1 MDDIVPGLLQ
11 KIQSQFDERTYNSD
25 KLKKALQMMKSKKA
39 TYLDVNDFAV
49 EIGEI
54 LADVLGSNITAGV
67 LPDGNMY
74 FNIADRLL
82 NPTMQKNF
90 ELITGFA
97 EDVQTDLNNAAG
109 LKLKAQI
116 PGISQDRI
124 DGIVNRISS
133 EADFEKAKWLLD
145 EPIVNFS
152 QSVVDDVIRANATF
166 HAKAGLSPKITR
178 RVSGH
183 ACDWCQK
190 LAGTYDYGE
199 EPKDVY
205 RRHER
210 CRCTVDYKPGEG
222 KRQNVWTKAWVDPEK
237 DAKIKARMQIGI

>member
-1 MDDIVPGLLQ
+1 MDDIVPGLLE
-11 KIQSQFDERTYNSD
+11 KIQSQFNERTYNSD
-25 KLKKALQMMKSKKA
+25 KLKKALKLMKVKKA

-49 EIGEI
+49 EVGEI
-54 LADVLGSNITAGV
+54 LADVLGQNITASV
-67 LPDGNMY
+67 LPNGNMY

-97 EDVQTDLNNAAG
+97 GDVQTDLNRAAG
-109 LKLKAQI
+109 LNLKAQI

-133 EADFEKAKWLLD
+133 DPDFEKVKWLLD

-152 QSVVDDVIRANATF
+152 QSIVDDAIRANASF

-178 RVSGH
+178 RVSGR

-190 LAGTYDYGE
+190 LAGTYDYGD

-210 CRCTVDYKPGEG
+210 CRCTVDYNPGEG

-237 DAKIKARMQIGI
+237 EAKIKARMQIGT

>member
-25 KLKKALQMMKSKKA
+25 KLKKALQMLKSKKA

-54 LADVLGSNITAGV
+54 LADVLCSNITAGV

-90 ELITGFA
+90 GLITGFA

-166 HAKAGLSPKITR
+166 HAKAGLRPKITR
-178 RVSGH
+178 RVSGR

-210 CRCTVDYKPGEG
+210 CRCTVDYNPGEG

-237 DAKIKARMQIGI
+237 DANLKARMQKGT

>member
-1 MDDIVPGLLQ
+1 MDDIVPGLLE

-25 KLKKALQMMKSKKA
+25 KLKKTLKLMKVKKA

-49 EIGEI
+49 EVGEI

-67 LPDGNMY
+67 LPNGNMY

-97 EDVQTDLNNAAG
+97 EDVQTDLNHAAG

-133 EADFEKAKWLLD
+133 EPDFEKVKWLLD

-152 QSVVDDVIRANATF
+152 QSIVDDAIRANATF
-166 HAKAGLSPKITR
+166 HAKAGLRPKITR
-178 RVSGH
+178 RVSGR
-183 ACDWCQK
+183 ACDWCKK

-210 CRCTVDYKPGEG
+210 CRCTVDYNPGEG
-222 KRQNVWTKAWVDPEK
+222 KRQDVWSKAWANPEK
-237 DAKIKARMQIGI
+237 DAKASARMQIGT

>member
-1 MDDIVPGLLQ
+1 MDDVVPGLLE

-25 KLKKALQMMKSKKA
+25 KLKKALRLLKGKKA

-49 EIGEI
+49 EVGEI

-97 EDVQTDLNNAAG
+97 GDVQTDLNHAAG
-109 LKLKAQI
+109 LKLKTQI
-116 PGISQDRI
+116 PDISQDRI

-133 EADFEKAKWLLD
+133 ESDFEKVKWLLD

-152 QSVVDDVIRANATF
+152 QSVVDDAIRANATF
-166 HAKAGLSPKITR
+166 HAKAGLRPKITR
-178 RVSGH
+178 RLSGR
-183 ACDWCQK
+183 ACDWCKK
-190 LAGTYDYGE
+190 LAGSYDYGE

-210 CRCTVDYKPGEG
+210 CRCTVDYNPGDG
-222 KRQNVWTKAWVDPEK
+222 KRQDVWSKAWADPER
-237 DAKIKARMQIGI
+237 DAKIKARMQIGT